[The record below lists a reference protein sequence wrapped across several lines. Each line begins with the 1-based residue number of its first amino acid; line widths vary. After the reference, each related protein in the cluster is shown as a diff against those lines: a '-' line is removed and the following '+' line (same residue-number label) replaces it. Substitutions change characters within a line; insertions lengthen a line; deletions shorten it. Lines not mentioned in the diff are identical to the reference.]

1 MSSLAITAMAL
12 ACLSGGAMLGI
23 ALRAILPKDQIG
35 PESTDGIKLATGLM
49 ATLTALVLGLM
60 ITSANTARTAVQNA
74 YATSLA
80 NVAMLDRHL
89 AEYGTE
95 TQVARTLLRR
105 ALAAKFQAVWPNE
118 DFGPQGPSNG
128 GGASA
133 VESMERE
140 LLKLSPANEAQ
151 KWLLSQ
157 ALQATSNLGQ
167 FRWIVIHQEGGFTLP
182 VPFLV
187 GLIFWGTAIFVSFGL
202 LAKPNVTVL
211 ISLFIAA
218 LSVSGAIFLI
228 LDLANP
234 FTGQMQ
240 MSSAPA
246 HAMLSALGN

>member
-1 MSSLAITAMAL
+1 
-12 ACLSGGAMLGI
+12 
-23 ALRAILPKDQIG
+23 
-35 PESTDGIKLATGLM
+35 
-49 ATLTALVLGLM
+49 
-60 ITSANTARTAVQNA
+60 
-74 YATSLA
+74 
-80 NVAMLDRHL
+80 
-89 AEYGTE
+89 
-95 TQVARTLLRR
+95 
-105 ALAAKFQAVWPNE
+105 
-118 DFGPQGPSNG
+118 
-128 GGASA
+128 
-133 VESMERE
+133 MERE

-151 KWLLSQ
+151 KWLLSE
-157 ALQATSNLGQ
+157 ALQATNNLGQ

-202 LAKPNVTVL
+202 LAKPNVTALV
-211 ISLFIAA
+211 SLFIAA